1 MVNNNLQQ
9 DILKHMM
16 ADRIDIDMEE
26 FVQND
31 AGKFFILQWI
41 RLLHCMAVIDFVI
54 LSSKVGY

>member
-31 AGKFFILQWI
+31 AGKFFILQ
-41 RLLHCMAVIDFVI
+41 
-54 LSSKVGY
+54 